1 MTSVVLWSVVVF
13 FLASEIILVVMRRAR
28 GGIVRHAGQRSTG
41 LLWLVILCG
50 VTTAIASQWIAGL
63 RLPGPRWL
71 LQGLALLL
79 LVSGLALRW
88 VAILSLGR
96 FFTVDVAI
104 HEQHVLVDKGVYRY
118 VRHPSYT
125 GLLMAFAGLGV
136 FFGNW
141 LGLCAVTLP
150 VAAALLA
157 RIRREEAALLDGLG
171 AVYAAYCSRTKRL
184 LPGVY

>member
-1 MTSVVLWSVVVF
+1 MASVVLWSVVLF
-13 FLASEIILVVMRRAR
+13 FPASEIALTVMRRAR
-28 GGIVRHAGQRSTG
+28 SGIARHADEGSTG

-50 VTTAIASQWIAGL
+50 VGTAIASQWIGGL

-79 LVSGLALRW
+79 LVSGLAVRW
-88 VAILSLGR
+88 MAVLSLGR

-104 HEQHVLVDKGVYRY
+104 HQQHALVEKGIYRY
-118 VRHPSYT
+118 VRHPSYA

-141 LGLCAVTLP
+141 LGFCAVTLP
-150 VAAALLA
+150 VAVALLA

-171 AVYAAYCSRTKRL
+171 ASYAAYCSRTKRL